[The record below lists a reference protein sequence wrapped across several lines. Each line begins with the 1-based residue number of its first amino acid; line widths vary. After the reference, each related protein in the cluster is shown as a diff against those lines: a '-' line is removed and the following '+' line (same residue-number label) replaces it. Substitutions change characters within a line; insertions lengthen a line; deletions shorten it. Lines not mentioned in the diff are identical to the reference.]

1 MNTLEMNYLRHYVN
15 DNNNTIVV
23 FSEDKVSQSHVNKVL
38 KQDYTKGSTQNL
50 NFGKGISGDQFVPFL
65 TMNGGKE
72 VYTTWKGKINF
83 TPKHLKEMKEKLF
96 KVLVGKP
103 RSKNGV
109 SSTYKFNG
117 TCLGVVK

>member
-1 MNTLEMNYLRHYVN
+1 MTTLEMNYLRHYVN
-15 DNNNTIVV
+15 DNKNTIVV

-50 NFGKGISGDQFVPFL
+50 NFGSVTGEQFVPFL

-72 VYTTWKGKINF
+72 VYTTWKGEIKF
-83 TPKHLKEMKEKLF
+83 TPTNLKEMKDTLYKIQ
-96 KVLVGKP
+96 VGKP